1 MLKDNIRWLNNI
13 SLESETMAHL
23 VSELLL
29 IAQADNKK
37 VIMKKEVFDLSA
49 LCAES
54 GVWAV
59 RVHNVAA
66 SASAVAV
73 GQLWREAACR

>member
-1 MLKDNIRWLNNI
+1 MIQTNVEVLKLKEDEVLKDNIRWLNNI

-37 VIMKKEVFDLSA
+37 VIMKKEVFDPVSYTHLGQ
-49 LCAES
+49 
-54 GVWAV
+54 GVT
-59 RVHNVAA
+59 
-66 SASAVAV
+66 STP
-73 GQLWREAACR
+73 